1 MLFKKPVLIA
11 GFLLFSLSAF
21 SQQVV
26 NTRNEEEEASAKAAS
41 CIYGELGGNSPIF
54 SANYDFRFRG
64 QKGLGM
70 RVGAGLFGGSGGGLV
85 MVPIGLNN
93 LSGKAPNYLEIGL
106 GATYLSLTDD
116 DEFLEGST
124 MLLVPSIGY
133 RYQPLGKGF
142 TARVF
147 ASPLISLN
155 EGGGWFMWGGVSAG
169 FKF

>member
-1 MLFKKPVLIA
+1 MQLKKL
-11 GFLLFSLSAF
+11 FLLTAISVCTLSAF
-21 SQQVV
+21 AQE
-26 NTRNEEEEASAKAAS
+26 REEAELPGKAAS
-41 CIYGELGGNSPIF
+41 CVYGELGGNSPLF

-116 DEFLEGST
+116 DEFFEGST